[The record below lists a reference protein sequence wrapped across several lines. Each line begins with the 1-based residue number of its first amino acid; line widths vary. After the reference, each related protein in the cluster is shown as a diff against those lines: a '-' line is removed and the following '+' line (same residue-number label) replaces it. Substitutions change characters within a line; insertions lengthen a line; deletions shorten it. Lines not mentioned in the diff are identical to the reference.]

1 MQMRHRCLQ
10 KKKKKLIFENA
21 TTLTSTAPT
30 SISRHPNTFPNPSC
44 FAGLGFSGME
54 PSVVP
59 WLAVGL
65 SPLSLPLGAARRKR
79 AACSKNKSPD
89 SNMMYL
95 LWFPCR
101 YTRNECIYYVGV
113 CWNVNFESNFSQSII
128 ISSLSESRNFSE
140 REGLISVTV
149 FKQFELGSFCKTIIS
164 FLLSQLN
171 FAWG

>member
-1 MQMRHRCLQ
+1 MPQHSPLLHLPWFPGTQTPSQTHPPLLALGLQ
-10 KKKKKLIFENA
+10 RSPA
-21 TTLTSTAPT
+21 AGP
-30 SISRHPNTFPNPSC
+30 PVWFP
-44 FAGLGFSGME
+44 GWVWG
-54 PSVVP
+54 
-59 WLAVGL
+59 
-65 SPLSLPLGAARRKR
+65 SPLSASVLGAAHRKC

-113 CWNVNFESNFSQSII
+113 CWNVNFESHFSQSII
-128 ISSLSESRNFSE
+128 ISSLSQSRNFLE